1 MSMLFIRY
9 WWFKRSNRRKLGLKP
24 PKNDS
29 KDNNMKKES
38 IEDRIIKKCEM
49 AQKDCSLLLDQIP
62 RWDQW
67 KVQYNVQLGKIL

>member
-1 MSMLFIRY
+1 M
-9 WWFKRSNRRKLGLKP
+9 GLKP